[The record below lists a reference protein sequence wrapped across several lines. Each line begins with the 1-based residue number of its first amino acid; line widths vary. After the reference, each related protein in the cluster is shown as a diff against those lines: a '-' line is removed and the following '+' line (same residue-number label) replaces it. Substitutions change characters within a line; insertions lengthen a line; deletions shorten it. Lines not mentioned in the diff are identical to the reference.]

1 MNAAPAGIAVKNR
14 AHPTLKEAVWK
25 EEPAKSAARLT
36 NAGTGGCGLVNGAA
50 NWFLTNK
57 LIWSADFNT
66 AQNYAGGQSPLSS
79 AFFDGGKTNAEN

>member
-1 MNAAPAGIAVKNR
+1 
-14 AHPTLKEAVWK
+14 
-25 EEPAKSAARLT
+25 
-36 NAGTGGCGLVNGAA
+36 LVNGAA